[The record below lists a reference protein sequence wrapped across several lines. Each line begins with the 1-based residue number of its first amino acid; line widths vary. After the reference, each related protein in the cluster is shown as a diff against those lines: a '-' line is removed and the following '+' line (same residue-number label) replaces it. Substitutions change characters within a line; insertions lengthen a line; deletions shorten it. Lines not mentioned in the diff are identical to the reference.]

1 MKTADYWIKNLNL
14 KPHPEGGY
22 YREPYDSQEKIPKK
36 FLPERY
42 KGDRSFCNAI
52 YYLLEKNDF
61 SSFHRIQ
68 SDEIWHHY
76 EGSSL
81 LIHVIHPQGKYEI
94 LKLGKT
100 LENGE
105 EPQIVVPWGVW
116 FGAELVDK
124 SSLALVGCTVA
135 PGFDFQDFEMGKRT
149 DLLKQ
154 FPQHKEIISQL
165 TRD

>member
-1 MKTADYWIKNLNL
+1 MKTADYWIKNLDL
-14 KPHPEGGY
+14 KPHPEGGF
-22 YREPYDSQEKIPKK
+22 YREPYDCQEKISKK
-36 FLPERY
+36 FLPGRY
-42 KGDRSFCNAI
+42 KGDRSYCNAI

-81 LIHVIHPQGKYEI
+81 LIHVIHLNGKYEI
-94 LKLGKT
+94 LKLGKN

-105 EPQIVVPWGVW
+105 EPQLVVPLGAW
-116 FGAELVDK
+116 FGAELMDK

-135 PGFDFQDFEMGKRT
+135 PGFHFDDFEIGKRDT
-149 DLLKQ
+149 LIKQ
-154 FPQHKEIISQL
+154 FPQHSDIISKL
-165 TRD
+165 TRG